1 MAMTV
6 VNWIERAAENGAV
19 ISRDQGAER
28 NRARASI
35 LQKRILQR
43 RLGAQEVRDLSR

>member
-19 ISRDQGAER
+19 ISRDQGAVR
-28 NRARASI
+28 NRARASKLQRQI
-35 LQKRILQR
+35 LQIKLD
-43 RLGAQEVRDLSR
+43 AQEVRDLSR